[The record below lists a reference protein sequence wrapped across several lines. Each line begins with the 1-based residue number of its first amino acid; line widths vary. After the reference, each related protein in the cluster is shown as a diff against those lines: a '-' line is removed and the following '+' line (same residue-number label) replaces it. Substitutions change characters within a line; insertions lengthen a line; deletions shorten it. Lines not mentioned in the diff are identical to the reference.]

1 MEGFSLSPA
10 GCKLEN
16 FDFFLFFPEEGK
28 WKYYLIFLGYYFG
41 IMNEQ

>member
-16 FDFFLFFPEEGK
+16 FDFSLLSRRGEMEVLFNLSWLLLWHYE
-28 WKYYLIFLGYYFG
+28 
-41 IMNEQ
+41 